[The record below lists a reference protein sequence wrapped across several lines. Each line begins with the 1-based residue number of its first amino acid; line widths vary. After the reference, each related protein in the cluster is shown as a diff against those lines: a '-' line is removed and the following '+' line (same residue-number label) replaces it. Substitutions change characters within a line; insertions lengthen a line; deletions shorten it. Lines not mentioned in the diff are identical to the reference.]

1 MNINT
6 SPQDT
11 NVSNPASIKATK
23 SATAEVIITPNLI
36 AQLRKDIAKIG
47 TDSIEAIT
55 KRQAVILLLPEITDA
70 RARKVSFKGVEAAA
84 TIGTY
89 WRQAMADIEA
99 AKPKSLKPAPE
110 VTAVGPAPAMDI
122 APTEQKVDAVEMP
135 KTTLVF
141 RDITDDDEFE
151 DNTALLRRM
160 SDGRKLIACGWGCHT
175 TEICGGADN
184 ECRAPTYFQRIV
196 QLGNAMQARQTRW
209 KTSPYPIGVQPDL
222 NALRQTDVTPSE
234 ICRGRRPS

>member
-1 MNINT
+1 MNINS

-70 RARKVSFKGVEAAA
+70 RARKVSFKGIEAAFKARGILISAA

-99 AKPKSLKPAPE
+99 AKPKPLKPAPE
-110 VTAVGPAPAMDI
+110 VIAVGPAPAMDI

-160 SDGRKLIACGWGCHT
+160 SDETPT
-175 TEICGGADN
+175 TEPG
-184 ECRAPTYFQRIV
+184 E
-196 QLGNAMQARQTRW
+196 
-209 KTSPYPIGVQPDL
+209 S
-222 NALRQTDVTPSE
+222 
-234 ICRGRRPS
+234 

>member
-6 SPQDT
+6 SSQDT

-23 SATAEVIITPNLI
+23 SATAEIIITPNLI

-47 TDSIEAIT
+47 TESTEAIT

-70 RARKVSFKGVEAAA
+70 RARKVSFKGIEAAFKARSILISAA

-99 AKPKSLKPAPE
+99 AKPKPIKPVPEVIAASPAP
-110 VTAVGPAPAMDI
+110 VMDI
-122 APTEQKVDAVEMP
+122 APTEQKVDAVETP

-160 SDGRKLIACGWGCHT
+160 GDETPT
-175 TEICGGADN
+175 TEPG
-184 ECRAPTYFQRIV
+184 E
-196 QLGNAMQARQTRW
+196 
-209 KTSPYPIGVQPDL
+209 S
-222 NALRQTDVTPSE
+222 
-234 ICRGRRPS
+234 